1 MISLKKLTDLP
12 LEERPREVFS
22 DVVAER
28 ASAVIIAHN
37 HPVGDLTTSKE
48 DREITVKIKAAGEV
62 LEVKLLDRTIFNREN
77 YFSFIENL
85 SSSAATT
92 KKVSI
97 TRYLDR
103 CAPLAYI

>member
-1 MISLKKLTDLP
+1 MS
-12 LEERPREVFS
+12 S
-22 DVVAER
+22 
-28 ASAVIIAHN
+28 
-37 HPVGDLTTSKE
+37 
-48 DREITVKIKAAGEV
+48 
-62 LEVKLLDRTIFNREN
+62 EVKLLDRIIFNREN